1 MGGTRQSKASK
12 GALLARKKELEAAV
26 RQSRELPAELAR
38 IIDNYTCDE
47 MVAESL
53 EPMRAF
59 LREAITAS
67 TLTGLESVRKHCR
80 HLAGLARYGLE
91 HGVDLSVAAL
101 LTTSMINE
109 YIQASRG
116 TLSEALCAERRSR
129 LLALASNANP
139 GPDTPVKMAPLSHIA
154 VKACYTPAEATAII
168 RVSQTQ
174 PTPAKTRALCAVVG
188 LGLGAGL
195 DSMDLRHLQIGH
207 IVDDGDAGI
216 LVHVPGRRARIVPV
230 RRALEPLVRIA
241 IADRPADS
249 LVIGV
254 KKDRNNIA
262 SRAVEGAALFGVPHI
277 EQSRLR
283 STWLADLM
291 TDPIPVGLILKA
303 AGLQSARSLAD
314 LIAHVDPWLEHKGY
328 RVDGDPE
335 LRGGVA

>member
-1 MGGTRQSKASK
+1 MAGTRQSRVSK
-12 GALLARKKELEAAV
+12 TALLERKRELERAV
-26 RQSRELPAELAR
+26 GQSREMPEELAR
-38 IIDNYTCDE
+38 IVDNFTGDD

-53 EPMRAF
+53 DPMRGF
-59 LREAITAS
+59 LRKAITAS
-67 TLTGLESVRKHCR
+67 TLTGAESVRKHCR

-91 HGVDLSVAAL
+91 HGVDLTVAAL
-101 LTTSMINE
+101 LTTSVINE
-109 YIQASRG
+109 YIQASKG
-116 TLSEALCAERRSR
+116 TLSEGLRAERRRR

-139 GPDTPVKMAPLSHIA
+139 GPDTPVKVAPLSHIA
-154 VKACYTPAEATAII
+154 VKACYTPAEAGAII
-168 RVSQTQ
+168 SVSQTQ

-195 DSMDLRHLQIGH
+195 DSMDLRHLEIRH
-207 IVDDGDAGI
+207 VVDEGDAGI
-216 LVHVPGRRARIVPV
+216 LVHVPGKRARIVPV

-241 IADRPADS
+241 IADRAAES

-254 KKDRNNIA
+254 KKDRGNIA

-314 LIAHVDPWLEHKGY
+314 LIPHVDPWLEHKGY

-335 LRGGVA
+335 LRGGAA